1 MDHTDKIFEM
11 VKQYDI
17 TKSVEGKDYVVNK
30 LRNSFRHLIK
40 PEQKITMAMFV
51 VLELNGTHNLNTI
64 DLAEK
69 ISCLTNL
76 NKNDIFNHM
85 AEYMAEY
92 LTLAG

>member
-1 MDHTDKIFEM
+1 MDHTEKIFEI

-17 TKSVEGKDYVVNK
+17 TKSVEGKNYVVNR
-30 LRNSFRHLIK
+30 LRNYFRLLDRQ
-40 PEQKITMAMFV
+40 EQKITMAMFV
-51 VLELNGTHNLNTI
+51 VLELNRTHNLNTI

-76 NKNDIFNHM
+76 DKNDIFNHM

-92 LTLAG
+92 LTMAG